1 MDRGISLYKLMQLE
15 VSVKYLAIVC
25 FILIALPIE
34 ADTDSLVHD
43 LRCGQYIISRGARQ
57 AEVRRK
63 CGDPS
68 NIESWAKES
77 LKRDFYKEIPVQSEE
92 EFSQVPLFLREMIMV
107 EEWEYNFGTN
117 RFLYYLRFENGKLIR
132 ITVGD
137 YGY

>member
-1 MDRGISLYKLMQLE
+1 M
-15 VSVKYLAIVC
+15 KYLAIVC
-25 FILIALPIE
+25 FILISLPIE
-34 ADTDSLVHD
+34 ADTDSSVHD
-43 LRCGQYIISRGARQ
+43 LRCGQYVISRGARQ
-57 AEVRRK
+57 SEVLRK
-63 CGDPS
+63 CGNPS
-68 NIESWAKES
+68 NIERWGKES

-92 EFSQVPLFLREMIMV
+92 EFSQTPLFLREMIIV

>member
-1 MDRGISLYKLMQLE
+1 M
-15 VSVKYLAIVC
+15 KYLAIVC

-34 ADTDSLVHD
+34 ADTDSPVHD

-63 CGDPS
+63 CGNPS
-68 NIESWAKES
+68 NIESWGKES
-77 LKRDFYKEIPVQSEE
+77 LKRDFYKNIPVQSEE
-92 EFSQVPLFLREMIMV
+92 EFSQTPLFLREMIMV

>member
-1 MDRGISLYKLMQLE
+1 VLAEQPE
-15 VSVKYLAIVC
+15 VSVKYLAIV
-25 FILIALPIE
+25 FFMLIALPIE
-34 ADTDSLVHD
+34 ADTDSPVRD
-43 LRCGQYIISRGARQ
+43 FTCGQHIISRGARQ

-63 CGDPS
+63 CGNPS
-68 NIESWAKES
+68 NIERWGKES

-92 EFSQVPLFLREMIMV
+92 QFSQEPLFLREMIMV

>member
-1 MDRGISLYKLMQLE
+1 M
-15 VSVKYLAIVC
+15 KYLAIVC
-25 FILIALPIE
+25 FILIAFPIE
-34 ADTDSLVHD
+34 AATDSPVRD
-43 LRCGQYIISRGARQ
+43 FTCGNYIISRGARQ

-63 CGDPS
+63 CGSPS
-68 NIESWAKES
+68 NIERWQKES
-77 LKRDFYKEIPVQSEE
+77 IKRDFYKEIPIQSEE
-92 EFSQVPLFLREMIMV
+92 EFSQAPLFLREMIIV